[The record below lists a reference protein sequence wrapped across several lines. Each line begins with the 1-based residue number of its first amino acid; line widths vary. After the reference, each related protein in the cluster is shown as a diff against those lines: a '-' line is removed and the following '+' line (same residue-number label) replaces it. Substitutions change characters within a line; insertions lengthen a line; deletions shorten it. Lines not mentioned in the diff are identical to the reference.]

1 MSEPT
6 LAAIRFQWWRDALDE
21 LQAGTVRAHE
31 VVRALDAVR
40 GQGGMSIADVC
51 RKHNCAQQSF
61 HRWKAKFGGM
71 DVSEAKRLKALE
83 HENAELK
90 KIVADQALDIRMLKD
105 VNSRKW

>member
-1 MSEPT
+1 MKGKRFSDEQI
-6 LAAIRFQWWRDALDE
+6 IRI
-21 LQAGTVRAHE
+21 LQE
-31 VVRALDAVR
+31 VE
-40 GQGGMSIADVC
+40 GGMSIADVC